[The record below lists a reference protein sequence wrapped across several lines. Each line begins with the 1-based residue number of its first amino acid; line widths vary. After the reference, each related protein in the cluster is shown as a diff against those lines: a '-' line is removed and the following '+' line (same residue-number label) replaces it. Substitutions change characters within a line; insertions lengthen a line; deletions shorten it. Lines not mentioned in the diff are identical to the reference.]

1 MFFVFVVSSH
11 ISAQLIPAC
20 EVDMPLEVLIENLVS
35 PITLAFLLGMIA
47 TIIRSDLEIPEPVIK
62 IFAIFLLFS
71 IGLQGGQELAGVAF
85 EDIANGLGV
94 IAALI
99 VVLPL
104 IAFLVAKF
112 VLRLDIPNA
121 AGVAALYGSVS
132 SVTFVVSRAYAESK
146 GTPMDGYV
154 TGLVA
159 LMELAILV
167 ALFYGRFALSR
178 SNGDRGKLTAIL
190 METLRGR
197 GLVLLGGGLLIGGL
211 IGDKNFARIEPF
223 FVDLFRGVLVLFLLE
238 MGMTAARQ
246 LKDFAKVGPA
256 MAVFGIVMPMFHG
269 ALATGLATW
278 AGLPLGSA
286 FVIGAVAASASY
298 IDAPAAVRAT
308 FPSANPGIYLTAS
321 LGITFPFMLIVGV
334 PMVYQM
340 AVLWSSLL
348 GAD

>member
-1 MFFVFVVSSH
+1 
-11 ISAQLIPAC
+11 
-20 EVDMPLEVLIENLVS
+20 MPIESLLENIIS
-35 PITLAFLLGMIA
+35 PITLAFLLGVFA
-47 TIIRSDLEIPEPVIK
+47 TIIKSDLEIPEPVIK
-62 IFAIFLLFS
+62 IFSIFLLFS
-71 IGLQGGQELAGVAF
+71 IGLQGGQELADVSF
-85 EDIANGLGV
+85 NEIAGGLGV
-94 IAALI
+94 IAAL
-99 VVLPL
+99 VFVLPL
-104 IAFLVAKF
+104 IAFLIARY
-112 VLRLDIPNA
+112 VLRLDAANS

-132 SVTFVVSRAYAESK
+132 SVTFLVARAYADSR

-159 LMELAILV
+159 LMELAILI
-167 ALFYGRFALSR
+167 ALFYGRFAMSR
-178 SNGDRGKLTAIL
+178 SNGDKGDLASIL

-211 IGDKNFARIEPF
+211 IGDANFARIEPF

-246 LKDFAKVGPA
+246 LKEFARVGPA
-256 MAVFGIVMPMFHG
+256 MVIFGVVVPMLHG
-269 ALATGLATW
+269 GLATGLSTW

-321 LGITFPFMLIVGV
+321 LGVTFPFMLIIGV
-334 PMVYQM
+334 PTVYQM
-340 AVLWSSLL
+340 ALFWRSAL
-348 GAD
+348 GIG